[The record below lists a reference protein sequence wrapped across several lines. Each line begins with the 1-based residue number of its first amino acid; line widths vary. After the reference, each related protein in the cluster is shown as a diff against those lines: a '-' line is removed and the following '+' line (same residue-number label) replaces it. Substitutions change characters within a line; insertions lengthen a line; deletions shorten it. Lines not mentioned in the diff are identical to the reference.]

1 MPPTCTDK
9 RNGQMHATRAHVLC
23 KAIVHAI
30 LSWALLGRF
39 MTAADSLADYPV
51 DPSALR
57 VLAHPLR
64 SRILAE
70 LRGVGSATATDL
82 ARALQTNSGA
92 TSYHLRRLAE
102 AGLVRDAG
110 TQGRRRLWECDS
122 GDRTLDEAD
131 DDNDEAALDWLARD
145 YIAHFSTTAQGWL
158 TDQSEWPLSWQE
170 TCGLDDQLVLV
181 TAEQLAALR
190 ADVAE
195 ILDRYRRVGAGN
207 PQAKRVTFYTCPIP
221 VDPPRRRGESHT

>member
-1 MPPTCTDK
+1 M
-9 RNGQMHATRAHVLC
+9 RVGIVFAHVLC
-23 KAIVHAI
+23 NDIVHATTT
-30 LSWALLGRF
+30 SALLDRF
-39 MTAADSLADYPV
+39 VTSADIAADYPV
-51 DPSALR
+51 DRSALR
-57 VLAHPLR
+57 ILAHPLR

-70 LRGVGSATATDL
+70 LRGVGPATATDL

-122 GDRTLDEAD
+122 GNRILDDAA

-145 YIAHFSTTAQGWL
+145 YIAHFSSKAQGWL
-158 TDQSEWPLSWQE
+158 TDQPEWPLSWQE
-170 TCGLDDQLVLV
+170 TCGLDDHLVLV
-181 TAEQLAALR
+181 TAQQLAALR

-195 ILDRYRRVGAGN
+195 VLDRYRRVGAGN

-221 VDPPRRRGESHT
+221 VDPPRRRESPA